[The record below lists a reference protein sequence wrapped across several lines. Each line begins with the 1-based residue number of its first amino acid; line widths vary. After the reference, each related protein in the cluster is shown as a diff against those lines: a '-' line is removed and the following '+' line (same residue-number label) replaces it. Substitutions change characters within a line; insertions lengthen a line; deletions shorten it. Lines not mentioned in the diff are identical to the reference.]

1 MKVYHAERNKGRA
14 RGTCWNANRL
24 LGGSPVVQLI
34 SLASWCP
41 CVGRATLVHFHIF
54 NWRFFP
60 LGYST
65 RSQTALALHE
75 SSRRK
80 KNQTSGRISLKQFM
94 GFSLLFL
101 QVSAVA
107 MPLVASVEL
116 ISCVLCCSMQAFSPV
131 LCHAD
136 SLLLVGSIYKAY

>member
-1 MKVYHAERNKGRA
+1 MLNAIRA
-14 RGTCWNANRL
+14 RKRHMLKRQCR
-24 LGGSPVVQLI
+24 LGGSPVVRLI

-65 RSQTALALHE
+65 RSQTAFGLPE

-80 KNQTSGRISLKQFM
+80 KNERVAGSPLSSSWASLY
-94 GFSLLFL
+94 FL

-107 MPLVASVEL
+107 MPLVVSVEL
-116 ISCVLCCSMQAFSPV
+116 ISCVLCCSMQAFSHA
-131 LCHAD
+131 LCNVN